1 MSGEMTCI
9 QCTIVGDKKV
19 GKSTISRG
27 LCETEG
33 VLDIHN
39 NNYQS
44 TIFDNIAG
52 KFSDAF
58 IKSKQL
64 SFQFVS
70 NREKQLSFQFMS
82 NWKKKPHKEIE
93 FCLNCIFFYSR
104 NNPL

>member
-52 KFSDAF
+52 KFHTW
-58 IKSKQL
+58 
-64 SFQFVS
+64 
-70 NREKQLSFQFMS
+70 M
-82 NWKKKPHKEIE
+82 
-93 FCLNCIFFYSR
+93 CLCTSILR
-104 NNPL
+104 NYYHLTY

>member
-1 MSGEMTCI
+1 VSGDMTCI

-33 VLDIHN
+33 ELDTH

-52 KFSDAF
+52 KFSDTF
-58 IKSKQL
+58 
-64 SFQFVS
+64 
-70 NREKQLSFQFMS
+70 
-82 NWKKKPHKEIE
+82 
-93 FCLNCIFFYSR
+93 LN
-104 NNPL
+104 